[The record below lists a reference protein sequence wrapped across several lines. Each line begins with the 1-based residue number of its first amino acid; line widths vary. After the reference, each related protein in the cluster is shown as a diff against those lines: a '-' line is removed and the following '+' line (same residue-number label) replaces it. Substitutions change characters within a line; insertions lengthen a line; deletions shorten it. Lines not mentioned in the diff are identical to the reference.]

1 MSAPT
6 NISIDARTLHNP
18 RVQGFLTLLVLVL
31 VAGLSVAQQFPQGA
45 TPANAS
51 PDLFSSERAMAHLP
65 AIASEPHP
73 AGSKAQEKV
82 RDYLF
87 TQLSALGLEVETQPF
102 VSGENVVARLRGGD
116 STGAI
121 VILAHYDSTPAG
133 PGAADNG
140 AGAAALLEVLRA
152 LVAGPLP
159 RNDVIAL
166 FDDNE
171 EQGWIGTR
179 AFIQEHPWIADVSV
193 AVSLDTAARGVVH
206 VNETGPRNGKL
217 VQALARAY
225 RHGWAWMSAA
235 GGGSYDSGPFIKS
248 GFQALSLEDNY
259 AFKEQHTENDRIEII
274 SPASLQQLG
283 EQALAVARELGDL
296 KLSDPWGQH
305 QAFFAVPLI
314 GLVHYP
320 QAWTLPLALAAA
332 VLLLAAIA
340 FALHRGVAGW
350 RGLLVGLAAIIVAA
364 LLAAVLVSALWSQV
378 PKLLSWNTSAW
389 PEWPEIIPPNGGLIL
404 AVFALLAMA
413 LAISA
418 YWLSRR
424 VSRRADLALSGLVPF
439 AILALFFA
447 SSEPRLAII
456 PVWPVLIGAIGWL
469 FSLAVFKH
477 TAWTAD
483 LPAFLAAIVL
493 WLVIPA
499 LIFGTFFGS
508 GLNEAAILAAMLT
521 LFILVE
527 LPAVESAL
535 RRLRGEVQ
543 PAGTKTK

>member
-1 MSAPT
+1 MSTTT
-6 NISIDARTLHNP
+6 NKSIVVRALNNP
-18 RVQGFLTLLVLVL
+18 RVQGFLMLLVLVL
-31 VAGLSVAQQFPQGA
+31 VAGLSIAQQFPWGV
-45 TPANAS
+45 TPTNAS
-51 PDLFSSERAMAHLP
+51 PDLFSAERAMAHLP

-82 RDYLF
+82 RDYLV

-102 VSGENVVARLRGGD
+102 DSGENVVARLRGGD

-133 PGAADNG
+133 SGAADNG
-140 AGAAALLEVLRA
+140 AGTAALLEVLRA
-152 LVAGPLP
+152 LAAGPLP

-179 AFIQEHPWIADVSV
+179 AFIQEHPWIADVRV
-193 AVSLDTAARGVVH
+193 AVSLDTAVRGVVH

-235 GGGSYDSGPFIKS
+235 GGGNYDSGPFIKS
-248 GFQALSLEDNY
+248 GLQALSLEDNY

-296 KLSDPWGQH
+296 NLSDPWGEH

-320 QAWTLPLALAAA
+320 QAWTLPLALASA
-332 VLLLAAIA
+332 VLLLAAIT
-340 FALHRGVAGW
+340 FALRRGVAGW
-350 RGLLVGLAAIIVAA
+350 RGLLVGLAAIIVAS
-364 LLAAVLVSALWSQV
+364 LLAAVLANALWSQV

-389 PEWPEIIPPNGGLIL
+389 PEWPDVVPPNGGLIL
-404 AVFALLAMA
+404 AVFALLALA
-413 LAISA
+413 FAISA

-439 AILALFFA
+439 AVLALLFA
-447 SSEPRLAII
+447 SSEPRLAIF
-456 PVWPVLIGAIGWL
+456 PLWPVLIGAIGWL
-469 FSLAVFKH
+469 ISLAVFKN
-477 TAWTAD
+477 TAWAVD
-483 LPAFLAAIVL
+483 LPALLAAMVL

-499 LIFGTFFGS
+499 LIFANFLGS
-508 GLNEAAILAAMLT
+508 GLDEAAMLAAVLT
-521 LFILVE
+521 LFTFVE
-527 LPAVESAL
+527 LPAIEAAL
-535 RRLRGEVQ
+535 RRLRGELQ
-543 PAGTKTK
+543 PATTQVK

>member
-1 MSAPT
+1 MSTPT
-6 NISIDARTLHNP
+6 NKSIVARALNNP
-18 RVQGFLTLLVLVL
+18 RVQGFLMLLVLVL
-31 VAGLSVAQQFPQGA
+31 VAVPSVAQQFPQGV
-45 TPANAS
+45 TPTNAS
-51 PDLFSSERAMAHLP
+51 PDLFSAERAMVHLP

-73 AGSKAQEKV
+73 ADSKAQEKV
-82 RDYLF
+82 RDYIL
-87 TQLSALGLEVETQPF
+87 TQVSALGLEVETQPF
-102 VSGENVVARLRGGD
+102 ASGENVVARLRGSD
-116 STGAI
+116 STGTI

-140 AGAAALLEVLRA
+140 AGVAALLEVLRA

-159 RNDVIAL
+159 RNDVVVL

-171 EQGWIGTR
+171 EQGWIGTS
-179 AFIQEHPWIADVSV
+179 AFIQEHPWIADVRV
-193 AVSLDTAARGVVH
+193 AVSLDTAVRGVVH

-235 GGGSYDSGPFIKS
+235 GGGNYDSGPFIKS
-248 GFQALSLEDNY
+248 GFQAVALEDNY

-296 KLSDPWGQH
+296 NLSDPWGEH

-340 FALHRGVAGW
+340 FALRLGVAGW

-389 PEWPEIIPPNGGLIL
+389 PEWPEMIPPNGGLIL
-404 AVFALLAMA
+404 AVFALLALA

-456 PVWPVLIGAIGWL
+456 PLWPVLIGAIGWL
-469 FSLAVFKH
+469 ISLAVFKN
-477 TAWTAD
+477 TVWTTD
-483 LPAFLAAIVL
+483 LSALIAAIVL

-508 GLNEAAILAAMLT
+508 GLNEIAILAAVLT

-527 LPAVESAL
+527 LPAVEGAL

-543 PAGTKTK
+543 PAST